1 MCASMAIRLAD
12 EGGDVIKPTMSVRT
26 SRFAGGAAIALAVAT
41 ALAGVAYVLLP
52 EAQRLGVA
60 GRVLLPSFAAN
71 PLPLQIEMLSLAAMG
86 VIGLAI
92 VGPIRALIDG
102 EDPWLRWTSN
112 LALVGFAVA
121 AVGNTLVMGKLP
133 GISSAFVAADD
144 QSKTVIATFWRTT
157 LDPVGLWQFGA
168 VGVWTFVVGIVGLRS
183 HGIPSGGAYLAL
195 AAGVA
200 HLAIPV
206 VLVAS
211 AQSALSVVALIAALV
226 IVAWFAWIG
235 RVLWRGDVGPA

>member
-1 MCASMAIRLAD
+1 MVVAGDPSGSC
-12 EGGDVIKPTMSVRT
+12 GGDVITPTMSIRAR
-26 SRFAGGAAIALAVAT
+26 RFAGGAAIALAVAT
-41 ALAGVAYVLLP
+41 AVAGVAYALLP

-60 GRVLLPSFAAN
+60 GRILLPSFAAN
-71 PLPLQIEMLSLAAMG
+71 PLPLQIEMVSLAAMG

-92 VGPIRALIDG
+92 VGPIRTLIDG

-133 GISSAFVAADD
+133 GIASAFVAADD
-144 QSKTVIATFWRTT
+144 QAKSVIAVFWRTT

-168 VGVWTFVVGIVGLRS
+168 VGAWTLMVGIVGLRS
-183 HGIPSGGAYLAL
+183 HRIPGAGAWLAL

-211 AQSALSVVALIAALV
+211 AQSALSIIALIAALV
-226 IVAWFAWIG
+226 IVAWFVWIG
-235 RVLWRGDVGPA
+235 RVLWQGDVGRA